1 MVAAVLLDETFR
13 QWEAKRLA
21 CCGVGAGLRYDVS
34 HDGGDGFL
42 ITTNKDEA
50 INNRLMH
57 CTLAAPGEDHWREVR
72 PIRLFPALL
81 DVWLAPLE
89 VCSESCLCVFCR
101 HWILCLYL
109 R

>member
-1 MVAAVLLDETFR
+1 MERLTASQHTVPAE
-13 QWEAKRLA
+13 WSKAKRLA

-57 CTLAAPGEDHWREVR
+57 CTLAAPGEEHWREVR
-72 PIRLFPALL
+72 FIWLCPARLFRSVLR
-81 DVWLAPLE
+81 V
-89 VCSESCLCVFCR
+89 VSRSVFCR
-101 HWILCLYL
+101 HSII
-109 R
+109 